1 MLYPAELWPHFH
13 CWRRGRDSNPRY
25 SFPYAALA
33 RRCLRP
39 LGHLSGSMLAHVTIR
54 LSPAEGEGF
63 EPPGL
68 SSSGFQDRRLKPLG
82 HPSKTKTDGLFSK
95 SSTGCKVN
103 LGVLPGCLYHGMI
116 SAADLP

>member
-1 MLYPAELWPHFH
+1 MAAIKLHL
-13 CWRRGRDSNPRY
+13 RRGRDSNPRY

-39 LGHLSGSMLAHVTIR
+39 LGHLSRVKRTRSVLFAHVTIR
-54 LSPAEGEGF
+54 LSPWPLAEEEGF

-82 HPSKTKTDGLFSK
+82 HSSNAKTDGLFSK
-95 SSTGCKVN
+95 STSACKAN
-103 LGVLPGCLYHGMI
+103 FGVLPGCL
-116 SAADLP
+116 